1 MMSKREQ
8 PWSLR
13 ARHGESSRSAGFTF
27 AELLLVLALLLVISG
42 LVLPPVMRMMA
53 DQPLKEAAE
62 RTRSQIATVRLKA
75 LDSSA
80 AWQFRFEPGGR
91 HYLWTPQESNSST
104 PDTSGAGAANNAAT
118 NPLSGPAFG
127 ELPKGINFLS
137 DINGV
142 PLTVERLPQ
151 AMVAGLSNGYEMA
164 QVGWSAP
171 MTFQP
176 DGSAMDSELAVIDAR
191 DRQIRLAVRG
201 FTGGVTVSSIE
212 NRRR

>member
-1 MMSKREQ
+1 MMSRREQ

-13 ARHGESSRSAGFTF
+13 ARHGQSSRSAGFTF

-62 RTRSQIATVRLKA
+62 RTRSQIANVRLKA

-91 HYLWTPQESNSST
+91 HYLWTPQELNSSSANGNGSGVASNS
-104 PDTSGAGAANNAAT
+104 AV
-118 NPLSGPAFG
+118 NPINGPFFG
-127 ELPKGINFLS
+127 ELPKGIQFLT

-142 PLTVERLPQ
+142 PLAVERLPQ

-176 DGSAMDSELAVIDAR
+176 DGSAMDFELAVQDAR
-191 DRQIRLAVRG
+191 DRQIRLSVRG

>member
-1 MMSKREQ
+1 MSRLEQ

-13 ARHGESSRSAGFTF
+13 ARHGESLRSAGFTF

-62 RTRSQIATVRLKA
+62 RTRSQIATVRVKA

-91 HYLWTPQESNSST
+91 HYLWTPQESNS
-104 PDTSGAGAANNAAT
+104 PTSGGSGSGAANNAAASSAT
-118 NPLSGPAFG
+118 GPSFG
-127 ELPKGINFLS
+127 ELPKGILFLS

-151 AMVAGLSNGYEMA
+151 AMVAGLSNGYEMS

-176 DGSAMDSELAVIDAR
+176 DGSAIDSELAVIDSR

>member
-1 MMSKREQ
+1 MSRREQ
-8 PWSLR
+8 PWSQR

-62 RTRSQIATVRLKA
+62 RARSQIATVRLKA

-91 HYLWTPQESNSST
+91 HYLWTPQESNSPTSGG
-104 PDTSGAGAANNAAT
+104 SGAGAANNAAANST
-118 NPLSGPAFG
+118 MGPAFG
-127 ELPKGINFLS
+127 ELPKGINFVS

-176 DGSAMDSELAVIDAR
+176 DG
-191 DRQIRLAVRG
+191 
-201 FTGGVTVSSIE
+201 
-212 NRRR
+212 